1 MNILPHKSWHVRTK
15 KNIEKVRRDEEKAAL
30 EEKEKQR
37 RQALADQEARTDL
50 LRLRA
55 SGKSGKHDK
64 ISSNVTKDVVVYE
77 SDGKREHINFFKDIE
92 DGLKHGKN
100 REHEA
105 EKKQEQEE
113 FEKKIGLLTYLGQ
126 STKEVEPWYL
136 KNISKSSKESE
147 SSSQKNV
154 SKPET
159 SHSMD
164 PLMQMS
170 EYLKKKHKSSENK
183 KEQKKVDKNKSKHTV
198 KTPQSTSHS
207 SSASQPS
214 TSKSMNQLREERLKR
229 EREEKARIA
238 ALLGKRKSGEEVIKE
253 YDERGD
259 RGRGVKRQYN
269 AQYNPDFFKR

>member
-64 ISSNVTKDVVVYE
+64 ISSDVTKDVVVYE

-183 KEQKKVDKNKSKHTV
+183 KEQEKVDKNKSKHTV

-207 SSASQPS
+207 SSASHPS

-253 YDERGD
+253 YDERED
-259 RGRGVKRQYN
+259 RGRRVKRQYN